1 MKLTPDGGD
10 ASKQTHYHRME
21 TNKKKHTTRLDGPD
35 IAIHFSWGLCESLF
49 FIREWRVEMVHGKK
63 SKMFLILL

>member
-21 TNKKKHTTRLDGPD
+21 TNKKNILQDWMAQTLQFTLVGVCVRV
-35 IAIHFSWGLCESLF
+35 F

>member
-21 TNKKKHTTRLDGPD
+21 TNKKNILQDWMAQTLQFTLVGVCVRVF
-35 IAIHFSWGLCESLF
+35 FSKG
-49 FIREWRVEMVHGKK
+49 VEMVHGKK
-63 SKMFLILL
+63 SKMFLILLSV